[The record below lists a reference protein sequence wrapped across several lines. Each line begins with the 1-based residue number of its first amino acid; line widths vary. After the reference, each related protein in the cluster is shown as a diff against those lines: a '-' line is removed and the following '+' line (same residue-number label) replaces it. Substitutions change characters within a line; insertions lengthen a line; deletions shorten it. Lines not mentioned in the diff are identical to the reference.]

1 MSAELAIKADAVSAA
16 PLTYLKDFSRT
27 GYCMEACCVHLDL
40 DGGNEPHEQFECE
53 HGVWRF
59 VERIYLTR
67 AVEDST
73 EGWGFNIDGGATRY
87 VQSGCDLYAT
97 LVCGDCGHETLI
109 KDRFYGPLE
118 CEACGAEWA
127 RTCTWSVE
135 PVPAGEVDNPLNVI
149 EYRVLRGS
157 LEELWSNGSIEF
169 GLWDGELDSAEA
181 KAVGRRYQAVVT
193 DDVIEEFFT
202 LDDTDEALAYWHSLV
217 ERAQASGDIERAV
230 AKLEER
236 ESAER
241 AADSSRAPRPAQLVR
256 PVVFI
261 QLPPSAPQTRESA
274 FGRIVEGGAA

>member
-16 PLTYLKDFSRT
+16 PLTYLKDFGRT

-40 DGGNEPHEQFECE
+40 AGGNEPHEKFECE

-97 LVCGDCGHETLI
+97 LVCGDCGHETVI
-109 KDRFYGPLE
+109 EDRFYDPLE
-118 CEACGAEWA
+118 CEACGAVWA

-149 EYRVLRGS
+149 EYLVLRGS
-157 LEELWSNGSIEF
+157 LEELWSNGYIEF
-169 GLWDGELDSAEA
+169 GMWDSELNSAEA
-181 KAVGRRYQAVVT
+181 KSVGRQYQAVAT
-193 DDVIEEFFT
+193 DEVIEEFFT

-236 ESAER
+236 EAAER
-241 AADSSRAPRPAQLVR
+241 ASDSSLASRPPRFVQPM
-256 PVVFI
+256 VFI
-261 QLPPSAPQTRESA
+261 QLPPSAPQTRDSA